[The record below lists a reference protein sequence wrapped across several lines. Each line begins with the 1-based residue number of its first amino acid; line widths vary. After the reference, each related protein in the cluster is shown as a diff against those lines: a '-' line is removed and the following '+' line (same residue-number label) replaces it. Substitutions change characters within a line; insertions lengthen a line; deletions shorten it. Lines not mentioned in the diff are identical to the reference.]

1 MAMRTRRDEGGM
13 TARVI
18 NEDDVTAVPAGA
30 GGATARHT
38 LDEPLFA
45 QRVLRLPPGTAH
57 EAAAEGDEVMFVL
70 AGHGVL
76 HAGGVRHALEPET
89 AAAVP
94 RAAGYRLEQS
104 GDGELKVLA
113 VTVRDPDAP
122 SAPAPATVRL
132 TDQDAGAA
140 TTNRSFRLLCGPG
153 AGCASATQ
161 FVGYIPT
168 ETAPD
173 HYHRYDEVIYVLDG
187 EGVMHMGGEHAPLGP
202 GSCIALPA
210 ETVHCL
216 DNTGAAEMRV
226 LGVFRPAGSPAAAF
240 YPDGTPAY
248 SE

>member
-1 MAMRTRRDEGGM
+1 MN
-13 TARVI
+13 ARVI
-18 NEDDVTAVPAGA
+18 HEDDVTAVPAGA

-57 EAAAEGDEVMFVL
+57 EAASDGDEVLFVL
-70 AGHGVL
+70 AGHGAL
-76 HAGGVRHALEPET
+76 LAGGARHDLEPET

-94 RAAGYRLEQS
+94 RGAGYRLEQS
-104 GDGELKVLA
+104 GDLELKVLA

-122 SAPAPATVRL
+122 PATAPATVRL
-132 TDQDAGAA
+132 ADRDAGTA
-140 TTNRSFRLLCGPG
+140 TSNRSFRLLCGGP
-153 AGCASATQ
+153 AATQ

-168 ETAPD
+168 EKAPD

-216 DNTGAAEMRV
+216 ENTGAAEMRV

-248 SE
+248 E